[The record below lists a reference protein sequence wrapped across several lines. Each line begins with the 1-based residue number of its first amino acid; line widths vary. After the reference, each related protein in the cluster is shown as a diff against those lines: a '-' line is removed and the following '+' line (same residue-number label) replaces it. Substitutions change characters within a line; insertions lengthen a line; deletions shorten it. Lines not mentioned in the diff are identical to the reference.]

1 MARKPGSMEDKLSE
15 VEFMKFDLY
24 IDAVGDGAARSRGI
38 IALLMTAT
46 LVAGLGMFNSLRK
59 EHNWFGSRIDALHQ
73 AYPWVVFPEDEMKS
87 DSIPIK
93 VAKAILPTHL
103 QQDSLIFNQFT
114 WGEFK
119 WILNEGKVPFDT
131 MEIKMPVHIKY
142 KFPSHCTTGD
152 SLNLEVLRTA
162 QDSGGMFK
170 ILSTIQRMNFTS
182 RDELDNLVSIYDR
195 ARIENSTLIRMP
207 VVGITFDVNWL
218 NFVSSLSFSII
229 LFLLYYNLSRERK
242 NLFLVFRVAELKNID
257 RLDFYQMLS
266 MRQVLHIP
274 ASVDE
279 FVYPDSSASQEAKWE
294 AFVRKMS
301 NRMAKLP
308 LYAPAVVWI
317 LILIHDIS
325 TFNIGKSINS
335 DLTYIGFIASIICG
349 VFMLFFVGLCWQ
361 QWEKIIYIWKQEAK
375 KIERDYSNTLT
386 TIPNTTQESGI

>member
-1 MARKPGSMEDKLSE
+1 MARKPRGMEDKLSE

-38 IALLMTAT
+38 IAILMTAT

-59 EHNWFGSRIDALHQ
+59 EYNWFGSRIDALHQ
-73 AYPWVVFPEDEMKS
+73 AYPWIVFPEDEMKR

-103 QQDSLIFNQFT
+103 QQDSVILNQFT
-114 WGEFK
+114 WTEFK
-119 WILNEGKVPFDT
+119 WILEKSDVPYDT
-131 MEIKMPVHIKY
+131 MKGGVPVHIKY
-142 KFPSHCTTGD
+142 KFPSNCIPGD
-152 SLNLEVLRTA
+152 SLNLEVLRQKKT
-162 QDSGGMFK
+162 SEGMFK
-170 ILSTIQRMNFTS
+170 ILSTIQRVNFTS

-242 NLFLVFRVAELKNID
+242 NLFLVFRVAELKHID

-274 ASVDE
+274 ASIDE
-279 FVYPDSSASQEAKWE
+279 FVYPDSSASQEARLE
-294 AFVRKMS
+294 AYVRRLS
-301 NRMAKLP
+301 NWMARLP
-308 LYAPAVVWI
+308 LYTPALIWI
-317 LILIHDIS
+317 LILVHDIC
-325 TFNIGKSINS
+325 TLEIGKSINRL
-335 DLTYIGFIASIICG
+335 LTNFGFILSLACG
-349 VFMLFFVGLCWQ
+349 VFMLFFLVLCHQ
-361 QWEKIIYIWKQEAK
+361 QWSKIVNIWKEEAK
-375 KIERDYSNTLT
+375 KIEREHRNNDTTL
-386 TIPNTTQESGI
+386 QEETKNA